1 MPRMSS
7 QTSPASILAAGLHA
21 LELDD
26 TVPAATQQRLLDYLA
41 LLDQWNQHTN
51 LTAVRERGAMVTRH
65 LLDSLVLLPHVRG
78 TRLADLGSGA
88 GLPGIPLALVRPDLH
103 VTLVDSNGKKARFL
117 QAAIDT
123 LKLNADVAHLRVEA
137 LRGSFDTI
145 TARALASLSDM
156 LRWGGHLLTRDN
168 IWLAQ
173 KGRYPDAELAA
184 LPAGYAAAT
193 LPLHVP
199 GLDAARHV
207 VIIRRSDTGSRHAP

>member
-1 MPRMSS
+1 
-7 QTSPASILAAGLHA
+7 
-21 LELDD
+21 
-26 TVPAATQQRLLDYLA
+26 
-41 LLDQWNQHTN
+41 
-51 LTAVRERGAMVTRH
+51 
-65 LLDSLVLLPHVRG
+65 VLLPHVRG